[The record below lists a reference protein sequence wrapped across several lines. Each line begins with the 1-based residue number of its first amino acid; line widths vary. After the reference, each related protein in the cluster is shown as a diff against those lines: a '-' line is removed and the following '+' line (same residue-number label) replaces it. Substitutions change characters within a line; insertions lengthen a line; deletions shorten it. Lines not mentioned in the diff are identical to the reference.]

1 MREFIKKIKSA
12 KEINDSVTL
21 DLFQR
26 VKCRIKAV
34 TDSGESIGIFMK
46 RGTLL
51 KNDDLIQFGTFTSS
65 IALTLLILS
74 FIFSF
79 IFLFLFIKWVQRF
92 SFSVFAIYRV
102 LFGLIILGYF
112 YI

>member
-34 TDSGESIGIFMK
+34 TDSGC
-46 RGTLL
+46 LL
-51 KNDDLIQFGTFTSS
+51 YTSD
-65 IALTLLILS
+65 A
-74 FIFSF
+74 
-79 IFLFLFIKWVQRF
+79 
-92 SFSVFAIYRV
+92 ADE
-102 LFGLIILGYF
+102 
-112 YI
+112 